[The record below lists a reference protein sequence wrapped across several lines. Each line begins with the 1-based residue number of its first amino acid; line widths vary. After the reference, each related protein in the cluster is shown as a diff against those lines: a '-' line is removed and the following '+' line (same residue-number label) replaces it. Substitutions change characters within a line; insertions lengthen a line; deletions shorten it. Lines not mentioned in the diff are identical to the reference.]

1 MFSDEMLIK
10 IFADKEI
17 QTVPIGCQATVL
29 KVVERVL
36 EEVKE
41 ENPYATLSDILSTDE

>member
-1 MFSDEMLIK
+1 MQKFKYKEMIEMFSDEMLIK

-36 EEVKE
+36 EEAKE
-41 ENPYATLSDILSTDE
+41 